1 MIKQYNEELLLNSD
15 KLKKKEFNLKILQNL
30 DILDEI
36 FRDSKLTWS
45 LIIQEKQFKRDLIN
59 WFSLLS
65 NLWYFKDSK
74 LSEISNKGD
83 CVYFIPVTKILNYI
97 VEQHEISISVLRE
110 WSLFYKLGAL
120 IENLFL
126 PKTLKN
132 QNGIWENTKADDIN
146 EIVLN
151 EVIILTGNLIS
162 DNTGAKI
169 EVLQTGIVN
178 SIFYAIKVRNLA
190 IK

>member
-1 MIKQYNEELLLNSD
+1 
-15 KLKKKEFNLKILQNL
+15 LKKKEFNLKILQNL

>member
-15 KLKKKEFNLKILQNL
+15 KLKKKEFNLKILQKL

-36 FRDSKLTWS
+36 FRDSKLTWY
-45 LIIQEKQFKRDLIN
+45 LIIEEKQFKRDLID

-74 LSEISNKGD
+74 LSEISKRGD
-83 CVYFIPVTKILNYI
+83 CVYFIPVIKILNYI

-120 IENLFL
+120 LENIFL
-126 PKTLKN
+126 PKTLKS

-151 EVIILTGNLIS
+151 EVMILTGNLIS

-178 SIFYAIKVRNLA
+178 SILYAIKVRNLT